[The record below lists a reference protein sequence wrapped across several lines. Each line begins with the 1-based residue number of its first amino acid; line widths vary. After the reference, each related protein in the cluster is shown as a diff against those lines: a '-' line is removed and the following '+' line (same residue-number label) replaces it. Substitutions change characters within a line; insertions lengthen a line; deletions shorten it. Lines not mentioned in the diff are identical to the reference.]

1 MAEPGPVDAP
11 CDLGAWRE
19 LYAKLN
25 VPWRDPAAG
34 AVEGAPRRSTPAFAP
49 PKEFAIPPPPS
60 AELLHELAQQ
70 VPVNGSGALQY
81 EAFFDALHVVDC
93 DRLSQVV

>member
-1 MAEPGPVDAP
+1 MERARLDRVDV
-11 CDLGAWRE
+11 DLDLVLGLLLVDR
-19 LYAKLN
+19 L
-25 VPWRDPAAG
+25 RAAHL
-34 AVEGAPRRSTPAFAP
+34 
-49 PKEFAIPPPPS
+49 
-60 AELLHELAQQ
+60 ELLHELAQQ

>member
-1 MAEPGPVDAP
+1 MLFDGPRAP
-11 CDLGAWRE
+11 LGAEARR
-19 LYAKLN
+19 N
-25 VPWRDPAAG
+25 GRPVVPQ
-34 AVEGAPRRSTPAFAP
+34 
-49 PKEFAIPPPPS
+49 
-60 AELLHELAQQ
+60 LLHELAQQ

>member
-1 MAEPGPVDAP
+1 MQHAVDADHKNTRLHP
-11 CDLGAWRE
+11 PLG
-19 LYAKLN
+19 
-25 VPWRDPAAG
+25 
-34 AVEGAPRRSTPAFAP
+34 PRVRVQVLERRATPQT
-49 PKEFAIPPPPS
+49 
-60 AELLHELAQQ
+60 ELLHELAQQ

>member
-1 MAEPGPVDAP
+1 MRVIGDDGRTQSHGEVKKPAPKAVPKAGVPVI
-11 CDLGAWRE
+11 
-19 LYAKLN
+19 
-25 VPWRDPAAG
+25 
-34 AVEGAPRRSTPAFAP
+34 AP

-81 EAFFDALHVVDC
+81 ETFFDALHVVDC